1 MRRVAVTGMGGVTS
15 MGDDY
20 VEIRRRM
27 RAGET
32 GLCLIPEW
40 LELEDLGV
48 KVGGPVTHFEH
59 EGFYP
64 RQSMRSMG
72 RVAVMA
78 VHSAEKALTVAG
90 LRDDPV
96 VRSGRTGVA
105 CGSSYGSVAP
115 THDFVRFIETG
126 KAGKLNAT
134 SYIRMM
140 GHTTPVNIG
149 VHLGLKGRVITTSS
163 ACVSGSQAI
172 GYGYEAIK
180 GGHAD
185 VMLCGGAEEL
195 CPTMAMVFD
204 RLYAT
209 SRWTDPAHLA
219 SRPFD
224 KTRDGLVTGEGAAI
238 LVLEDMEHAL
248 ARGATI
254 FAEVAGFATNTDG
267 THISQ
272 PSAETQTFV
281 MKAAMVDAGIQA
293 DALGFI
299 SGHGT
304 ATVMGDTVE
313 SHATLAAYGGGIPFH
328 TLKGHYGHTLGACG
342 AMEAWLGIEMMR
354 DGWISPI
361 ANFQV
366 ADSRCAPLDY
376 VGGEGRK
383 IETDHFASNN
393 FAFGGINTSLI
404 FRRVR

>member
-1 MRRVAVTGMGGVTS
+1 MRRVAVTGMGGITS

-20 VEIRRRM
+20 ATIRARM

-32 GLCLIPEW
+32 GLRLIPDW
-40 LELEDLGV
+40 LRLSDLGV
-48 KVGGPVTHFEH
+48 KVAGPAWHFGH

-72 RVAVMA
+72 RVSVMA
-78 VHSAEKALTVAG
+78 VHSAEKALEMAG

-96 VRSGRTGVA
+96 IRSGRTGVA
-105 CGSSYGSVAP
+105 CGSSYGSVEP
-115 THDFVRFIETG
+115 TRDFVRFIETG
-126 KAGKLNAT
+126 LAGGLNAT

-149 VHLGLKGRVITTSS
+149 VHLGVQGRIITTSA

-180 GGHAD
+180 AGHAD
-185 VMLCGGAEEL
+185 VMVCGGAEEL

-209 SRWTDPAHLA
+209 SSTVDPPEHA

-224 KTRDGLVTGEGAAI
+224 KTRDGLVTGEGAAALI
-238 LVLEDMEHAL
+238 LEDMDHAR

-254 FAEVAGFATNTDG
+254 LAEVAGFATNVDG

-272 PSAETQTFV
+272 PNAETQTRV
-281 MKAAMVDAGIQA
+281 MRMAMADAGIDA
-293 DALGFI
+293 GALGFI

-304 ATVMGDTVE
+304 ATTLGDITE
-313 SHATLAAYGGGIPFH
+313 SQASFAAYGGDIPFH

-354 DGWISPI
+354 EGWISPI
-361 ANFQV
+361 ANFTE
-366 ADSRCAPLDY
+366 ADPRCAPLDY
-376 VGGEGRK
+376 VAGDGRLV
-383 IETDHFASNN
+383 EAAYFASNN
-393 FAFGGINTSLI
+393 FAFGGINTALI
-404 FRRVR
+404 FAKA